1 MRSLADVVSASGLA
15 VYAEVALVLFA
26 LVFVAIVW
34 RVLRPGRAGDF
45 EAARLLPLEEGGA
58 PAPGEP
64 S

>member
-15 VYAEVALVLFA
+15 IYAEVALVLFT

-34 RVLRPGRAGDF
+34 RVLGPGRARDF
-45 EAARLLPLEEGGA
+45 EAARLLPLEDGTA
-58 PAPGEP
+58 PRSGEP